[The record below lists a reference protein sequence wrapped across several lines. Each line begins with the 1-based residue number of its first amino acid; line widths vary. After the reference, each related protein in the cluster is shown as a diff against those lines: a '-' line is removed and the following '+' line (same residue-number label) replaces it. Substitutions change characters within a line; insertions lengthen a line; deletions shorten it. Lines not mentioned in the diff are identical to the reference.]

1 VVTAETKEAMK
12 VILKEIQ
19 SGEFAAE
26 FTADV
31 RAGMPRLKQ
40 LCQADMDH
48 PLEVTGRKLRAMM
61 PWLQDGKLVDRQ
73 KN

>member
-1 VVTAETKEAMK
+1 
-12 VILKEIQ
+12 
-19 SGEFAAE
+19 
-26 FTADV
+26 
-31 RAGMPRLKQ
+31 MPRLKQ
-40 LCQADMDH
+40 LVEADTNH